1 MLTMAD
7 AGNRPVVGP
16 ETPVPDP
23 ADTPEGRTGRI
34 SRKTARI
41 RILGDHLKV
50 AEVESRTG
58 QVFRF
63 YSDEPPA
70 IGGRDEYPQPLHYL
84 VAAVGF

>member
-1 MLTMAD
+1 MTGD
-7 AGNRPVVGP
+7 GNRPVVGP
-16 ETPVPDP
+16 DTPAPGP
-23 ADTPEGRTGRI
+23 ADTPEGRAGKI

-41 RILGDHLKV
+41 RIVDDHLKI

-58 QVFRF
+58 KVFRF

-84 VAAVGF
+84 AAAVGF